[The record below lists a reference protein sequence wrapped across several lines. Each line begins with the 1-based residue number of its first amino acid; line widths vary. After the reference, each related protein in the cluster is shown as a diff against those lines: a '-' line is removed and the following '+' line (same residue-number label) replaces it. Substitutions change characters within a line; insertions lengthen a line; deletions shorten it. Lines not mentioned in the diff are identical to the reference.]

1 MDGDLKV
8 WIKTVDLADGPAEEK
23 LHRGEFSDLAGLAPA
38 SDDER
43 FARAAA
49 LVQLGRYEEARPDL
63 VKLTADARLGSAA
76 ALELALCEMRKIGGD
91 EGVLALVEPVI
102 EKGGAEAAARPRA
115 LHLRALVAMRRVDMQ
130 GAVKD
135 LLEAADGFSKLN
147 LTAGSAQVNDSLGTV
162 YAAIGQVDQALAAY
176 ARSLADKT
184 VLGDLQGVAIT
195 LGNLGRLS
203 FQSGRYGDA
212 LHYFQNDIT
221 LAQKLGDVRGHA
233 KLMNDVGRVLA
244 AEGKTLEALAKLDEG
259 LALARAN
266 GLSTIAFFC
275 LKDRGD
281 TLAPTDPKGAMAAVA
296 EARAMLPARG
306 ADFETLLLD
315 LVEAEAL
322 RNEDQGRS
330 LQLAES
336 ALQQLAYIDLP
347 DVEVQ
352 ARLLAAD
359 LYRGAGR
366 SGDAS
371 AALLLAVKRCRARG
385 LTRYLRTLSEAMAR
399 YGVEEGVAEESGRAV
414 GWRPDEA
421 LSGYFIR
428 EELGSG
434 SFGTVYRAFDL
445 QRGRDVA
452 LKLLQLD
459 AVYDR
464 ATRDTFL
471 DSLRL
476 EIEAAARARHP
487 GVAEVYAIGRDALA
501 NPYIVSQFVQGRQ
514 LRAVM
519 SEGSVK
525 GLDRIAHYMALICYA
540 VGALHKGGVIHRDLK
555 PENVV
560 VTDAGAPVLIDFGIA
575 HVAGLV
581 LPNFRGGAGT
591 RGYAPSEQADV
602 KTPDKR
608 LDVFPLGVIAW
619 EWFSGVRPEKGR
631 DSVPD
636 PAPKK
641 RGWFGGGKEVERS
654 EAETRF
660 LELVRDML
668 APAEE
673 RLADVE
679 AAAQR
684 FERVRALAELAK
696 ENEPRA

>member
-1 MDGDLKV
+1 M
-8 WIKTVDLADGPAEEK
+8 WIKTVDLADGPAEDR
-23 LHRGEFSDLAGLAPA
+23 LASGDFAGLADLKA
-38 SDDER
+38 ANDDER
-43 FARAAA
+43 YARAAA

-63 VKLTADARLGSAA
+63 LALTADARLGSAA
-76 ALELALCEMRKIGGD
+76 ALELAMCEMRKIGGD
-91 EGVLALVEPVI
+91 DGVLALVEPVI

-135 LLEAADGFSKLN
+135 LLEAADGFQKLG
-147 LTAGSAQVNDSLGTV
+147 LIAGSAQVNDSLGTV
-162 YAAIGQVDQALAAY
+162 YAAIGQVDQALSAY

-212 LHYFQNDIT
+212 LHYFQNDIM
-221 LAQKLGDVRGHA
+221 LARKLGDVRGHA

-244 AEGKTLEALAKLDEG
+244 AEGKTAEALAKLEEG
-259 LALARAN
+259 LALAREK
-266 GLSTIAFFC
+266 GLSSIAFFC
-275 LKDRGD
+275 LKDKAD
-281 TLAPTDPKGAMAAVA
+281 TLAPSDPKGAMAALA
-296 EARAMLPARG
+296 EARAMLPERG

-315 LVEAEAL
+315 LIEAEAL
-322 RNEDQGRS
+322 RNEDQARS
-330 LQLAES
+330 LQLAEA
-336 ALQQLAYIDLP
+336 ALQQLAYMDLP

-359 LYRGAGR
+359 LYRNAGR
-366 SGDAS
+366 TGDAS

-385 LTRYLRTLSEAMAR
+385 LNRYLRTLSEAMAR
-399 YGVEEGVAEESGRAV
+399 YGIEEGIAEESGRAV

-428 EELGSG
+428 EELGAG
-434 SFGTVYRAFDL
+434 AFGTVYRAFDL

-452 LKLLQLD
+452 LKLIQLD

-501 NPYIVSQFVQGRQ
+501 NPYIVQQFVQGRQ
-514 LRAVM
+514 LRAVIE
-519 SEGSVK
+519 EGAVK
-525 GLDRIAHYMALICYA
+525 GLDRIAHYMALICHA

-560 VTDAGAPVLIDFGIA
+560 VTDAGAPILIDFGIA

-581 LPNFRGGAGT
+581 LPNFQGGAGT
-591 RGYAPSEQADV
+591 RGYAPPEQADV
-602 KTPDKR
+602 KLPDPK
-608 LDVFPLGVIAW
+608 LDMYPLGVIAW
-619 EWFSGVRPEKGR
+619 EWFSGGRPEKGR

-636 PAPKK
+636 PTPKK
-641 RGWFGGGKEVERS
+641 RGWFGGGKEPERS
-654 EAETRF
+654 DAEIRF
-660 LELVRDML
+660 LELVRHML
-668 APAEE
+668 APADE
-673 RLADVE
+673 RIADVE
-679 AAAQR
+679 SAAQR
-684 FERVRALAELAK
+684 FEQIRALAELSK
-696 ENEPRA
+696 QNEPRG

>member
-1 MDGDLKV
+1 M

-23 LHRGEFSDLAGLAPA
+23 LHAGAFAELAAIAPA
-38 SDDER
+38 NDDER
-43 FARAAA
+43 FARSAA

-63 VKLTADARLGSAA
+63 VKLAGDTRLGTAA

-115 LHLRALVAMRRVDMQ
+115 LHLRGLVAMRRVDMQ

-135 LLEAADGFSKLN
+135 LLEASDGFSKLEN
-147 LTAGSAQVNDSLGTV
+147 VAGSAQVNDSLGTV
-162 YAAIGQVDQALAAY
+162 YAAIGQVDQALSAY

-212 LHYFQNDIT
+212 HHYFQNDIK

-233 KLMNDVGRVLA
+233 KLMNDEGRVLA
-244 AEGKTLEALAKLDEG
+244 AEGKTPEALAKLDEG
-259 LALARAN
+259 LKLAREQ

-275 LKDRGD
+275 LKDKAD
-281 TLAPTDPKGAMAAVA
+281 ALAPTDPKAAMAILA
-296 EARAMLPARG
+296 EARAMLPERG
-306 ADFETLLLD
+306 AEFEKLLLD
-315 LVEAEAL
+315 LIEAEAL
-322 RNEDQGRS
+322 RNEDGARS
-330 LQLAES
+330 LSLVES

-347 DVEVQ
+347 DVEIQ

-359 LYRGAGR
+359 LFRGAGR
-366 SGDAS
+366 EGDAA

-385 LTRYLRTLSEAMAR
+385 LNRYLRTLSEAMAR
-399 YGVEEGVAEESGRAV
+399 YGIEEGVAEESGRAV

-421 LSGYFIR
+421 LTGYFIR
-428 EELGSG
+428 EELGAG
-434 SFGTVYRAFDL
+434 AFGTVYRAFDL
-445 QRGRDVA
+445 QRGKDVA
-452 LKLLQLD
+452 LKLIQLD

-487 GVAEVYAIGRDALA
+487 GVAEVYAIGRDAMA

-514 LRAVM
+514 LRAVIT
-519 SEGSVK
+519 EGTVK
-525 GLDRIAHYMALICYA
+525 GLDRIAHYMALISHA
-540 VGALHKGGVIHRDLK
+540 VAALHKGGVIHRDLK

-560 VTDAGAPVLIDFGIA
+560 VTDAGAPILIDFGIA

-581 LPNFRGGAGT
+581 LPNFKGGAGT
-591 RGYAPSEQADV
+591 RGYAPPEQAGV

-608 LDVFPLGVIAW
+608 LDIYPLGVMAW
-619 EWFSGVRPEKGR
+619 EWFSGARPEKGR
-631 DSVPD
+631 ESVPD

-641 RGWFGGGKEVERS
+641 KGWFGGGKDVERS
-654 EAETRF
+654 DAETRF
-660 LELVRDML
+660 LTLVREML

-673 RLADVE
+673 RIAEVE
-679 AAAQR
+679 TVAQR
-684 FERVRALAELAK
+684 FEQIRALAEMAK